1 MAITSLLVSSA
12 FLVACSS
19 DSGEADNSGGQSS
32 TPSGTAGSAAV
43 ESGGSGGKTAATG
56 GSSVNGGT
64 PEPAPTGGLGGSTGG
79 LGGSTGGVS
88 EPAASGGASEATGGA
103 GQPPEPPPPT
113 DVPVIDSLTAA
124 IDDDGDIAVEFE
136 GRVGIAQV
144 RRIWIE
150 LLDAAGNQVALE
162 SGWGSWHVRPN
173 RFFPVGSS
181 GHLEQSGAR
190 FTGFMSFHDSGLSE
204 RPERVRVTIEDLEE
218 SPGEPAEATLSAPS
232 PVPRAEGEICDPFE
246 VLNRCEGAALCDTID
261 SNERVAPTCQTP
273 DEICPKALLEL
284 EDSLQASN
292 ADSIDDT
299 YSSCTNSRGQ
309 LGNDQGHVFV
319 ASRAGAHRFRA
330 EEIDYQVAVTLFAR
344 RICNLGIAGDSEL
357 GCVHMND
364 FEMGEPLELVLEL
377 EAGQT
382 VFVYVEASWVG
393 GGEYVLSVE
402 EPS

>member
-1 MAITSLLVSSA
+1 VVSFGRRAIASLLVSSS

-19 DSGEADNSGGQSS
+19 DSEDGG
-32 TPSGTAGSAAV
+32 A
-43 ESGGSGGKTAATG
+43 
-56 GSSVNGGT
+56 
-64 PEPAPTGGLGGSTGG
+64 PEPAAAGG

-88 EPAASGGASEATGGA
+88 EPAASGGASEPTGGA
-103 GQPPEPPPPT
+103 GQPSEPPPT

-124 IDDDGDIAVEFE
+124 IDDDGDIAVEFA

-144 RRIWIE
+144 RTILID
-150 LLDAAGNQVALE
+150 LLDAAGNQLPQQY
-162 SGWGSWHVRPN
+162 GWGSWHVRPN

-190 FTGFMSFHDSGLSE
+190 FTGFMSFRDSRLSE
-204 RPERVRVTIEDLEE
+204 RPERVRVTIQDIEE
-218 SPGEPAEATLSAPS
+218 VPGEPAEATFSAPS
-232 PVPRAEGEICDPFE
+232 PELRAEGEICDPFE

-261 SNERVAPTCQTP
+261 GTIRAAPTCQTP
-273 DEICPKALLEL
+273 AEVCPKELPEL
-284 EDSLQASN
+284 EGSLQASN
-292 ADSIDDT
+292 EDSPDDT
-299 YSSCTNSRGQ
+299 SSSCTNSRGQ

-344 RICNLGIAGDSEL
+344 RICNFGRAGDSEL
-357 GCVHMND
+357 GCAHVND